1 MKRPTILITAGP
13 TREFIDPVRF
23 ISNASSGKMGVALA
37 RAASCSANVI
47 VVSGPVEIKF
57 PADVRQVA
65 VVSAEEMFHKV
76 KEYIPKADIFISAAA
91 VADYRPKKRYSH
103 KLKKEARSLTI
114 ELVPTRDILAWAGR
128 QKGRRVLVGFALESK
143 ALISGAQV
151 KRKRKNLDL
160 IVANAPDAIGRDR
173 SRYWLIDRHDNV
185 RALPMTDK
193 SEVAEI
199 IINEALRIWQDRQ
212 KN

>member
-1 MKRPTILITAGP
+1 VLITAGP

-23 ISNASSGKMGVALA
+23 ISNASSGKMGAALA
-37 RAASCSANVI
+37 RAARRTAAVI

-65 VVSAEEMFHKV
+65 VVSAEEMFRKV
-76 KEYIPKADIFISAAA
+76 KEYLPKVDIFISAAA

-128 QKGRRVLVGFALESK
+128 QKGRCVLVGFALESK
-143 ALISGAQV
+143 ALLSAARV
-151 KRKRKNLDL
+151 KRKRKNLDF

-173 SRYWLIDRHDNV
+173 SRYWLIDRIDHV

-212 KN
+212 ED